1 MRRLKRYLPIF
12 MIALMVQIL
21 APIGASWAFA
31 AAVSDPLAAAEICH
45 QGDPSSNGSDQGGQH
60 QTHDAGCILCCGFNA
75 NIASGHAPEPAS
87 FVRPHRA
94 AIIIVWR
101 DHAPQLAEARAGSN
115 AQARA
120 PPSIS

>member
-1 MRRLKRYLPIF
+1 MRARLQKYLPIF

-31 AAVSDPLAAAEICH
+31 SAVSDPLAAAEIC
-45 QGDPSSNGSDQGGQH
+45 QTNLSSKAGDQGGQH
-60 QTHDAGCILCCGFNA
+60 RGHDAGCALCCGFSANA
-75 NIASGHAPEPAS
+75 TAGGTPEPAGLGAPYRFAS
-87 FVRPHRA
+87 S
-94 AIIIVWR
+94 IVWW
-101 DHAPQLAEARAGSN
+101 DHAPQLTETRTGSN